1 MSFFNVSAETRS
13 CSGIADAISLK
24 KISNCALSNT
34 SKFPD
39 FFQFYIWVRLC
50 CILDLSIVLSL

>member
-1 MSFFNVSAETRS
+1 MSLQCLFETRS

-24 KISNCALSNT
+24 KISNCALSKT

-39 FFQFYIWVRLC
+39 
-50 CILDLSIVLSL
+50 SISFTSGVSFAVY